1 MNADSGEAD
10 ALEAGATEEDTL
22 ALDLEIEDIEADL
35 DRIEEITL
43 VMKGAL
49 NAVSQDILREIA
61 LK

>member
-10 ALEAGATEEDTL
+10 ALEAEATEEDTL